1 MTETVIDIIKHA
13 KHLEKCNEQ
22 RFTYDK
28 DLFMHPFSSEILMSC
43 YEDKLSSDIVKKTL
57 DIGKC
62 AKKQLTS
69 QFTLNT
75 KLIPETLSVYPL
87 SQEVKSRLKEMF
99 IEPRLSIEVKPGSST
114 DRKMS
119 CTSEASSKR
128 TLPCK
133 TLKLR
138 SRKMSNLD
146 SELGSQI
153 SLGKK
158 RVSIDTCTNKDKINM
173 SHDYDHRKSKSR

>member
-1 MTETVIDIIKHA
+1 MTGTVIDIIKKA
-13 KHLEKCNEQ
+13 EHLEKCNQQ
-22 RFTYDK
+22 RFIYDR
-28 DLFMHPFSSEILMSC
+28 DLFIHPFNTEILINC
-43 YEDKLSSDIVKKTL
+43 YEDKLSSDIVKKIL

-62 AKKQLTS
+62 AEKQLVS
-69 QFTLNT
+69 QFT
-75 KLIPETLSVYPL
+75 KLIPEQLSIYSL
-87 SQEVKSRLKEMF
+87 TQEVKSRLKEMF

-133 TLKLR
+133 RSKLK
-138 SRKMSNLD
+138 SRKMSDLD
-146 SELGSQI
+146 SELASQI
-153 SLGKK
+153 SLGRK

-173 SHDYDHRKSKSR
+173 PHDHNHRKSKSR